1 MKKTIRLSHLLLF
14 TFSLMST
21 ATAQWQPQQSGT
33 TADFRGLSAVS
44 DKVVWA
50 SGTKGTFVRTTDGG
64 KTWEAGKVPDADNLD
79 FRDVDAFDA
88 NTAYLLSI
96 GNGDTSRIY
105 KTTDGGKSW
114 TLQFKNT
121 DKQAFFDAMAFWDVN
136 HGIAMSDPV
145 NGKFV
150 LLTTDDG
157 GNTWK
162 PISPDKIPAAIQG
175 EGGFA
180 ASGTCI
186 AVQGKSNAWF
196 ASGGG
201 SKARVY
207 RSTDRGQTW
216 AVADTP
222 MIAGSAAA
230 GIFSIAFQDAKRG
243 IIVGGD
249 YQKPNAGDKT
259 VAITN
264 DGGKTWALAANAPGY
279 RSGVAYAKGKRGTII
294 IAVGTSGSDMTT
306 TNGATWVSLDKEN
319 YNSVSTTKNGIDIW
333 AVGPKGRL
341 AKFTKPAP

>member
-1 MKKTIRLSHLLLF
+1 MI
-14 TFSLMST
+14 T
-21 ATAQWQPQQSGT
+21 ANAQWQQQQSGT
-33 TADFRGLSAVS
+33 TSDFRGLSAVS
-44 DKVVWA
+44 DKVAWA
-50 SGTKGTFVRTTDGG
+50 SGTKGTFTRTTDGG

-96 GNGDTSRIY
+96 GNGESSRIY
-105 KTTDGGKSW
+105 KTTDGGKTW

-150 LLTTDDG
+150 LITTDDG
-157 GNTWK
+157 GKNWK
-162 PISPDKIPAAIQG
+162 PIAPEKIPAALPG

-186 AVQGKSNAWF
+186 AVQGKSNVWF

-207 RSTDRGQTW
+207 HSTDRGQTW
-216 AVADTP
+216 TVADTP
-222 MIAGSAAA
+222 IVAGSAAA
-230 GIFSIAFQDAKRG
+230 GIFSIAFQDEKRG

-249 YQKPNAGDKT
+249 YQKPNGGDRT
-259 VAITN
+259 VALTT
-264 DGGKTWALAANAPGY
+264 DGGKTWTLAANANGY
-279 RSGVAYAKGKRGTII
+279 RSGVTYAKGKGGMII
-294 IAVGTSGSDMTT
+294 VAVGTSGSDMMM
-306 TNGATWVSLDKEN
+306 TNGATRVSLDKEN
-319 YNSVSTTKNGIDIW
+319 YNSVSATKDGSAIW
-333 AVGPKGRL
+333 AAGPKGRI
-341 AKFTKPAP
+341 ARYMQ